1 MDNKELERVPKILSA
16 NYNAE
21 LIQRLYEVGGGVAMD
36 IIIFLCG
43 EHSRNLFGEVWFSL
57 EDFCKKMGYERT
69 KLQRKLTPQ
78 QLQNLFGKQPPVYVY
93 VSENGAE
100 YSHQIETVF
109 EAALYRLGRENI
121 AYRTQKDGRT
131 SYNFVQIINR
141 FDIESDFS
149 TKKGTKR
156 LYNVQLNPVLR
167 YQVQSYY
174 NLIESKDYRILPDRK
189 GYRLFYLELSKMI
202 CLIKFKAAQ
211 QTSSTYT
218 LTVDQLAVIFNVK
231 IKENK
236 DKKKKVTAILN
247 TINKHLE
254 YTKFKFEYIKGEGEQ
269 YAYTVLFTFNQ
280 ETLDYFDEQ
289 YKAIFIKRLE
299 YQLFLLYLRLGNI
312 SQEQVKQLGNSYEDM
327 LKNVEL
333 YSKYLSW
340 KDSEENK
347 LEKEQTYRC
356 VFFDIFG
363 EYPETFGLT
372 IPYLPNH
379 LIEKEGDNRIPF

>member
-1 MDNKELERVPKILSA
+1 MDKELDRVPKILSA

-43 EHSRNLFGEVWFSL
+43 EHSRNLFGEVWFSI

-78 QLQNLFGKQPPVYVY
+78 QLQNLFGKQLPFYAH
-93 VSENGAE
+93 VSENGKE
-100 YSHQIETVF
+100 YIHPIETIF
-109 EAALYRLGRENI
+109 EAALYKLGRENI
-121 AYRTQKDGRT
+121 AYRTIKDGRT

-202 CLIKFKAAQ
+202 CLIKFKAEQ
-211 QTSSTYT
+211 QASSTYT
-218 LTVDQLAVIFNVK
+218 LTVDQLAVIFNVA

-247 TINKHLE
+247 TINNHLE
-254 YTKFKFEYIKGEGEQ
+254 YTKFEFQYIKGEGEQ

-280 ETLDYFDEQ
+280 DTLNYFNEQ

-299 YQLFLLYLRLGNI
+299 YQLFLLYLRCCRNI
-312 SQEQVKQLGNSYEDM
+312 SQEQMQQLGNSYEEVV
-327 LKNVEL
+327 KNVEL
-333 YSKYLSW
+333 YSRYLLW
-340 KDSEENK
+340 KDSQENK

-356 VFFDIFG
+356 VFFEIFG
-363 EYPETFGLT
+363 EYPETFGFK
-372 IPYLPNH
+372 IPYQPDH
-379 LIEKEGDNRIPF
+379 LAGNKDK